1 MGVPMFD
8 SCIALAQ
15 SPSEARAVADALE
28 AVARALREWDAE
40 AWKKV
45 QDRDE
50 TDNAGLF
57 ERLTLKVAPAAYDR
71 KSRGH
76 ALRSA
81 EASAAVL
88 RVLWP
93 DTGETTKEPRVLADV
108 PN

>member
-1 MGVPMFD
+1 MFN
-8 SCIALAQ
+8 SFIALAQ
-15 SPSEARAVADALE
+15 SPSEAVVVAEALE

-45 QDRDE
+45 QDQE
-50 TDNAGLF
+50 VTENPGLF
-57 ERLTLKVAPAAYDR
+57 ERLTVQVAPVATDR
-71 KSRGH
+71 KSRAG

-93 DTGETTKEPRVLADV
+93 ETTEPEGPAVLSDV
-108 PN
+108 PA